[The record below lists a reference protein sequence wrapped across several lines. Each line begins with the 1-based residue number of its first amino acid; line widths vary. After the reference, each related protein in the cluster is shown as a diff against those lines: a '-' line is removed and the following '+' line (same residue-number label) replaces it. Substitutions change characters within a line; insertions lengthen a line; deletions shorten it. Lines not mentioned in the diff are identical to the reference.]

1 MKSIGKSVVAAMAMG
16 ALIGGLVACEKKEGP
31 AERAGKDIDKA
42 IDKVGQQV
50 ERAGEKIQDAA
61 RGDKK

>member
-1 MKSIGKSVVAAMAMG
+1 MAKILNIVGTSLMAGILILGLAA
-16 ALIGGLVACEKKEGP
+16 CQKKEGP

-42 IDKVGQQV
+42 IEKVGQQV

-61 RGDKK
+61 SGNKK